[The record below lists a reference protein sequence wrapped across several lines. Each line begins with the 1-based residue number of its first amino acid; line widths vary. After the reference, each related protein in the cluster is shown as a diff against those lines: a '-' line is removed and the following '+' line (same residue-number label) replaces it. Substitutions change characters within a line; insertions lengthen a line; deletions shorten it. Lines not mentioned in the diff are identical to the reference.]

1 MTSGTQGQEYS
12 QQAAPTSHEAS
23 RKREV
28 PHSIDFE
35 QALLACCI
43 LEGGRESVSQCIE
56 SKIHPESFYL
66 PTHQIIFKSILELYQ
81 EGQPCDEII
90 LADKLESKNQLKL
103 IGGLAHIHTI
113 VSRIDTPA
121 HITYYIKRVRDLEL
135 TRRVINISLRTV
147 EQAYQENDDIDFFL
161 EKVENAVFAIS
172 EDRLQESAK
181 HIKIPMDQTAVL
193 VQHMF
198 RDKGAITGVSSGFDD
213 LDTLTFGFQ
222 KSEMIV
228 VAARPSMG
236 KTALALNV
244 AANVIFPKGKRKAVP
259 TLMFSL
265 EMSAE
270 QLALRILCSHARVNM
285 SKLKGGFLGP
295 EYAKALADAANEI
308 KQTPFWIDESASMNI
323 LEIRAKARRMDHKHK
338 LGLIIIDYLQLI
350 TGMDQRVQREQQ
362 ISEISRSIK
371 AMAKE
376 LQVPVIVLSQLNR
389 ESEKERRQPRISDLR
404 ESGSIEQDADLVL
417 LLARKKDSDDE
428 EKGGDECTVVR
439 ELIVAKQRNGPTGI
453 VPLTFVKHLTR
464 FENYT
469 YTSSRENETFENSE
483 N

>member
-1 MTSGTQGQEYS
+1 MTSGTQGQAYS

-43 LEGGRESVSQCIE
+43 LEGGRESVSQCVE

-66 PTHQIIFKSILELYQ
+66 PAHQIVFRSILELYQ

-90 LADKLESKNQLKL
+90 LADKLESKKQLKL
-103 IGGLAHIHTI
+103 IGGLAHIHAI

-135 TRRVINISLRTV
+135 TRRVINVSLKTV

-161 EKVENAVFAIS
+161 EKVEHEVFAIS

-181 HIKIPMDQTAVL
+181 HIKHSIEQTVTL
-193 VQHMF
+193 VHNML
-198 RDKGAITGVSSGFDD
+198 RNHGALTGISSGFKD
-213 LDTLTFGFQ
+213 LDVLTFGLHR
-222 KSEMIV
+222 SEMIV

-236 KTALALNV
+236 KTALALNI
-244 AANVIFPKGKRKAVP
+244 AEHVILPKGKQQPVP

-270 QLALRILCSHARVNM
+270 QLALRLLCSHARVNM
-285 SKLKGGFLGP
+285 TKLKEGFLAT
-295 EYAKALADAANEI
+295 EASKALADAANEI
-308 KQTPFWIDESASMNI
+308 KQAPFWIDESASMNI

-350 TGMDQRVQREQQ
+350 SGTDSRVQREQQ

-428 EKGGDECTVVR
+428 EQVGGEHIVVR

-469 YTSSRENETFENSE
+469 SSRENETFENSE